1 MTSATG
7 YEAIPDAYDLA
18 SMRATI
24 NEYVPII
31 ARPAVLAL
39 IAVAEAAQFLPEWV
53 EGGFECPITACQFPH
68 YNGDRMGHAPGC
80 PLPPLLEALAPFLEV
95 PA

>member
-39 IAVAEAAQFLPEWV
+39 IAVAEAARFLPEWID
-53 EGGFECPITACQFPH
+53 EGYECPSITCQLQRPRLQRH
-68 YNGDRMGHAPGC
+68 VDGC
-80 PLPPLLEALAPFLEV
+80 RFGALVEALAPFLEV
-95 PA
+95 DA